1 MKPFKT
7 TWSVPPK
14 PSFAFPTQ
22 KGSIPVGKELK
33 TPVEQPIANEQKPN
47 SPPLPVNGQSES
59 LSDPHRF
66 WKAAIS
72 RLPPEKRELAWEWYM
87 EHCQGEKPLDTLPGL
102 LLLLEANAAYLDMIP
117 KEVSRL
123 LQSLPTQIS
132 TRDEENREAMRNFI
146 GYLENYQ
153 KQIEEIIHTLADSHQ
168 EIKKMVVEES
178 KKSKSPSNQD
188 ELLKRLLGIVETL
201 EKKKHLLR
209 IWAVW
214 FLLGIGFLGGAS
226 LFFILKIVF
235 PKIF

>member
-59 LSDPHRF
+59 LSDPHRY

-178 KKSKSPSNQD
+178 KSPSNQD